1 MHSRKLPIV
10 YIVFV
15 STCDFFYINKQSL
28 FCYLLCILKPCERLK
43 CVYSFK
49 HVSET
54 SNKKPG
60 KPPYKGESR
69 NLKIRI
75 KESEAI

>member
-1 MHSRKLPIV
+1 MTFLHKQTVSILLFIV
-10 YIVFV
+10 
-15 STCDFFYINKQSL
+15 
-28 FCYLLCILKPCERLK
+28 CILKLCKRLK

-49 HVSET
+49 HESET

-69 NLKIRI
+69 NLKN
-75 KESEAI
+75 KNKGE

>member
-1 MHSRKLPIV
+1 VTFLHKQTVSILLFIV
-10 YIVFV
+10 SI
-15 STCDFFYINKQSL
+15 
-28 FCYLLCILKPCERLK
+28 RK

-49 HVSET
+49 HESET

-60 KPPYKGESR
+60 KPPYNGESR